1 MMVLYGK
8 KTWWMLRP
16 EILDATPSTV
26 ESGHDNERIDVM
38 QSTPVDCNHCAISQ
52 DLQCCAKGC
61 LATNA
66 FHVQ

>member
-1 MMVLYGK
+1 MLGLTKVLQLVAYR
-8 KTWWMLRP
+8 LH
-16 EILDATPSTV
+16 ATSIFWKVSLPVVGS
-26 ESGHDNERIDVM
+26 M